1 MRRTLILSGIAV
13 LIVLLVGAYVFFFTG
28 FGGRETAG
36 NTNEPGFF
44 GSLFPFNFGNA
55 PETPPLIDG
64 NTETPVDTRPVPRL
78 RKISET
84 PVGGGFFFVDKEG
97 QASTTV
103 GIRYIERTSG
113 HVYETS
119 ATSFT
124 TRRISNTTIPGIQ
137 EVLWE
142 DKNNFLI
149 RYLDNSTDI
158 ETYAIGLVDADVEQS
173 ITGKQVTSFERGSL
187 NSTGATLVSVSE
199 NANGSTVYTG
209 PANGQSRTSVFS
221 SPITSWIPHL
231 RGSTVYLTSAPSAS
245 VTGFLYRLSGQSL
258 IKVLGGERGLMVSLS
273 PTGAYAL
280 ISTVDDAGGIG
291 LSVVAL
297 ASGERRASPVDTI
310 STKCGFVSEKPLQVV
325 CGVPVEFPR
334 ASYPTDWLLGRV
346 SFSDDVWLIDFDEGS
361 AELLVLAGEDTTELL
376 DVTHVI
382 VDETASYAG
391 FINKN
396 DLSFWALRL
405 EP

>member
-28 FGGRETAG
+28 FGGRETTTEG
-36 NTNEPGFF
+36 EGQGFF
-44 GSLFPFNFGNA
+44 GSLFPFNFDNT
-55 PETPPLIDG
+55 PETPIIIGD

-158 ETYAIGLVDADVEQS
+158 ETYTIELVDADVEQS
-173 ITGKQVTSFERGSL
+173 ITGRQVASFERGSL
-187 NSTGATLVSVSE
+187 NNTGATLVSVSE
-199 NANGSTVYTG
+199 NINGSTVYTG
-209 PANGQSRTSVFS
+209 PANGQNRTSVFS
-221 SPITSWIPHL
+221 SPISSWIPYL
-231 RGSTVYLTSAPSAS
+231 RGSTVFLGTAPSAS
-245 VTGFLYRLSGQSL
+245 VPGFLYRLSGQSL
-258 IKVLGGERGLMVSLS
+258 IKVLGGERGLTVSLS

-280 ISTVDDAGGIG
+280 ISTLDDAGNVG
-291 LSVVAL
+291 LSVVTT
-297 ASGERRASPVDTI
+297 ASGERRTSPVDTI
-310 STKCGFVSEKPLQVV
+310 SSKCGFVSEKPLRVV
-325 CGVPVEFPR
+325 CGVPIEFPR

-346 SFSDDVWLIDFDEGS
+346 SFSDDLWLIDFDEGS
-361 AELLVLAGEDTTELL
+361 AELLALSGEDTDQLL
-376 DVTHVI
+376 DVTYVI